1 MINMNW
7 NKKKILVTGGN
18 GFLGKNLI
26 SQLKDKD
33 AEEIISPSSSEFD
46 LRNNSNCKE
55 LVQDVDIVFHL
66 AGRVG
71 GIGFNQK
78 YPGDVFY
85 DNLMMGTQLLHE
97 SKEANVEKFIGMG
110 TVCSYPKFATIPFTE
125 ESLWDGFPEETN
137 ASYGL
142 SKKMMI
148 VQSQAYKQQYGF
160 DSITL
165 IPTNFYGPEDDFKPE
180 TSHVIPALIL
190 KFEQAI
196 KNNSNEVI
204 LWGDGTPS
212 RDFLHIH
219 DAARGVILA
228 AEKYNKFEPI
238 NLGSQIE
245 ITIKEL
251 ANRISK
257 LMNFNGQIIWDVS
270 RPNGQPRRCV
280 SYEKAKKEFGFEP
293 EINFNAGLKETIEW
307 FHNNNEI

>member
-46 LRNNSNCKE
+46 LRNDSNCKE
-55 LVQDVDIVFHL
+55 LVRDVDIVFHL

-148 VQSQAYKQQYGF
+148 VQSQAYKQQYDF

-165 IPTNFYGPEDDFKPE
+165 IPTNFYGPKDDFKPE

-190 KFEQAI
+190 KFDQAM
-196 KNNSNEVI
+196 KNNSNEVV

-245 ITIKEL
+245 VTIKEL
-251 ANRISK
+251 ANKISK
-257 LMNFNGQIIWDVS
+257 LMKFNGQITWDTS

-280 SYEKAKKEFGFEP
+280 SFQKAKKEFGFEP
-293 EINFNAGLKETIEW
+293 EIDFNAGLKETIEW
-307 FHNNNEI
+307 FHNNNKI

>member
-33 AEEIISPSSSEFD
+33 AEEIISPSSFEFD

-245 ITIKEL
+245 VTIKEL

>member
-46 LRNNSNCKE
+46 LRNDSNCKE
-55 LVQDVDIVFHL
+55 LVRDVDIVFHL

-190 KFEQAI
+190 KFDQAM
-196 KNNSNEVI
+196 KNNSNEVV

-245 ITIKEL
+245 VTIKEL
-251 ANRISK
+251 ANKISK
-257 LMNFNGQIIWDVS
+257 LMKFNGQITWDTS

-280 SYEKAKKEFGFEP
+280 SFQKAKKEFGFEP
-293 EINFNAGLKETIEW
+293 EIDFNAGLKETIEW
-307 FHNNNEI
+307 FHNNNKI

>member
-245 ITIKEL
+245 VTIKEL

>member
-1 MINMNW
+1 MNW

-46 LRNNSNCKE
+46 LRNDSNCKE
-55 LVQDVDIVFHL
+55 LVRDVDIVFHL

-245 ITIKEL
+245 VTIKEL